1 MNPTSEK
8 DFYNNNQFDDWIE
21 VKAEEIRK
29 MITAQTIT
37 TINLQTI
44 TRGSRVKFDK
54 DGATLTGTVF
64 HIMSDIG
71 NGRKMAVV
79 ELEHELPGV
88 FDTVPFDQL
97 TAAPISQNFVFL
109 SGDPQPIKIE
119 PNDRRFLVIPNDSA
133 KDGINTNGCE
143 KIILLLAHLCGF
155 NSKRLETFLCWLAY
169 PLQNR
174 GKKNQSAI
182 VFKQENGAGVSLFFG
197 EVMRPIYDG
206 YFATIREFDLS
217 QSTFNGWAKSARLVL
232 CEDITIGKYSKTLI
246 KNLINSPVITINE
259 RMLAPVTVPNEI
271 NFVFTTQKTP
281 HELIENPSRRFIY
294 LTPQVANDDN
304 FYADVYGEI
313 KLGGIEAFHK
323 YLLSLDLTEYKRSF
337 GCV

>member
-1 MNPTSEK
+1 MNQP
-8 DFYNNNQFDDWIE
+8 
-21 VKAEEIRK
+21 A
-29 MITAQTIT
+29 
-37 TINLQTI
+37 I
-44 TRGSRVKFDK
+44 TRGSRVTFHK
-54 DGATLTGTVF
+54 DGATRTGIIF
-64 HIMSDIG
+64 HFISNIE
-71 NGRKMAVV
+71 NGRKMAVI

-88 FDTVPFDQL
+88 TNTVPVDEL
-97 TAAPISQNFVFL
+97 KTAPISQNYIFL
-109 SGDPQPIKIE
+109 SGTPQAIPLE
-119 PNDRRFLVIPNDSA
+119 LDDRRFFAIPYVGGKNGTNS
-133 KDGINTNGCE
+133 KDCA
-143 KIILLLAHLCGF
+143 KIISLVAHLCGF

-206 YFATIREFDLS
+206 HFATIREFDLS
-217 QSTFNGWAKSARLVL
+217 QSTFNGWAKSARLAL
-232 CEDITIGKYSKTLI
+232 CEDVTIGKYSISLI
-246 KNLINSPVITINE
+246 KNLISSPVITVNE
-259 RMLAPVTVPNEI
+259 RMLAPVTIPNEI

-313 KLGGIEAFHK
+313 KLGGIEAFRK